1 MSNEKVV
8 FERILEQFSLSGHGV
23 IQANGQFL
31 VIGGMSN
38 QFTERCAF
46 ESDQLKCYLQKPL
59 LFSYYLYPELFVV
72 AEDYCQV

>member
-1 MSNEKVV
+1 MSSEKAS
-8 FERILEQFSLSGHGV
+8 FSHSPPRNTFLGHGV

-38 QFTERCAF
+38 QFTEKCVF
-46 ESDQLKCYLQKPL
+46 ERDQLNCYLQKPL